1 MRFDGPREVGT
12 EKLLSARGVES
23 DGVRV
28 VVRACA
34 RCGSGG
40 DGKGWRSRMGDME
53 GAEAGEISCVSMDRG
68 CVTAKTKPQDGGR
81 EGEEICSTK
90 PFLVGADPG
99 NGYR

>member
-1 MRFDGPREVGT
+1 MGDMEGAQEGEISCVSMDLVRFDGPREVGT

-53 GAEAGEISCVSMDRG
+53 GAEAGEISCVSMDPVRF
-68 CVTAKTKPQDGGR
+68 DGPR
-81 EGEEICSTK
+81 EAETEK
-90 PFLVGADPG
+90 
-99 NGYR
+99 

>member
-1 MRFDGPREVGT
+1 MEVRDPVRFDGPREVGT

-53 GAEAGEISCVSMDRG
+53 GAEAGEISCVSIYRG
-68 CVTAKTKPQDGGR
+68 CVVARRKPQT
-81 EGEEICSTK
+81 EE
-90 PFLVGADPG
+90 
-99 NGYR
+99 